1 MSWKI
6 SLMVLL
12 TGTLIPIQA
21 GINGALARKTGS
33 PMFAATVS
41 FLIGSLF
48 LLAIV
53 PLVGGAL
60 PKWADVRETP
70 WWVWGGGLVGAV
82 YVVLVIMAVQKVGA
96 SSLIVCVVAGQ
107 MIASLIIDHF
117 GLIGF
122 PEVAVNGKRLVGS
135 ALLIAGVLL
144 VRSS

>member
-6 SLMVLL
+6 SLMVLM

-41 FLIGSLF
+41 FLIGTLF

-53 PLVGGAL
+53 PLVGNAM

-70 WWVWGGGLVGAV
+70 WWVWSGGLVGAV

-96 SSLIVCVVAGQ
+96 STLIVFVVAGQ

-122 PEVAVNGKRLVGS
+122 PEVAVNGKRLMG
-135 ALLIAGVLL
+135 AGLLIAGVLL

>member
-21 GINGALARKTGS
+21 GVNGALARKTGS

-41 FLIGSLF
+41 FLIGTVF
-48 LLAIV
+48 LLAIIPMV
-53 PLVGGAL
+53 SGAI
-60 PKWADVRETP
+60 PKMADVRETP
-70 WWVWGGGLVGAV
+70 WWVWSGGLVGAA

-96 SSLIVCVVAGQ
+96 STLIVFVVAGQ
-107 MIASLIIDHF
+107 MIASLIIDHY

-122 PEVAVNGKRLVGS
+122 PQVEITVKRMAG
-135 ALLIAGVLL
+135 ALLLIGGVLMI
-144 VRSS
+144 RSS

>member
-6 SLMVLL
+6 SLMVLM

-41 FLIGSLF
+41 FLIGTLF

-53 PLVGGAL
+53 PLVGNAL

-70 WWVWGGGLVGAV
+70 WWVWSGGLVGAV

-96 SSLIVCVVAGQ
+96 STLIVFVVAGQ
-107 MIASLIIDHF
+107 MIASLLIDHF

-122 PEVAVNGKRLVGS
+122 PEVAINGKRLMGA
-135 ALLIAGVLL
+135 ALLIGGVLL